1 MPSPSL
7 NLMCAKMYLQP
18 QDLAKPEEMGVAIRQ
33 RAVRKI
39 TFLRPR

>member
-7 NLMCAKMYLQP
+7 TLMCAKMYLQP

-33 RAVRKI
+33 RAVRKM